1 MADESQYSAN
11 PDSTP
16 TPPSL
21 KRKYND
27 DHRPTGFSDGPDP
40 AAPPPPSY
48 NNVPP
53 PSSAASDFE
62 LAKQRAQEVAARLL
76 SGAAPLDPTKRPKHD
91 NNGSSF
97 DSIDVKGPYS
107 VPSISPSAV
116 SYSYQGGGASK
127 KIDIPNG
134 RVGVIIGKGG
144 ETIKY
149 LQLQSGAKIQ
159 VTRDM
164 DADPNSATRTVEL
177 MGSPDAIATAEKL
190 INEVLAEA
198 ETGGSGIVARRVA
211 GQAGSDEYVSKI
223 PNNKVGLVIG
233 KGGETI
239 KNMQA
244 STGAR
249 IQVIPLHLPP
259 GDTSTERTLKIEGTP
274 EQIESAKQMVNQV
287 ISGEVLGDIKVTL
300 MPYSCVEVATHWD
313 YSPFNHGLYLLI
325 VVSNMTDL
333 VIGTYVGLVCI
344 GPLVTPTW
352 NPFVGVLSAC
362 NGRVCFC
369 WSNSVISR
377 TSTNRQRNP
386 SMSGGYSQQG
396 YQARPPT
403 SWGPPAAP
411 MQQSGYGYVQ
421 PGAYSGPPQYNVPQ
435 QPYAGYPPQSSGGY
449 SAANWDQST
458 APQQQSAHAGYDY
471 YSQQQQQQN
480 PAPPSDGTAY
490 NYSQPPSSGYSQPG
504 QGYAQDGY
512 GGYHAPPQSGYG
524 QPPSYDQQQGYS
536 SAASYGSNPA
546 PEGHTANYG
555 SQGDS
560 TQAPPAQP
568 PSQGYGT
575 GQQPSPNAANYAPQA
590 QPGYGVPPTS
600 QPAAYGSQPPAQSG
614 YGSGY
619 GPPQTQKPSGTPPV
633 YGQSQSPNTAGG
645 YGQSGHLQSGY
656 PPSQPPPSGGYA
668 QPESG
673 SQKAPPSGYGGAVQ
687 PGYGPPSYGGAPA
700 GGQPGYG
707 QAPPSYSNSS
717 YGAAGYAQPPVYSS
731 DGNVGGTTRG
741 AYDGAPAQPVQQAAK
756 TSPQS

>member
-11 PDSTP
+11 PDSIP

-27 DHRPTGFSDGPDP
+27 DRPTGFSDGPDSV
-40 AAPPPPSY
+40 APPPPSY
-48 NNVPP
+48 NSVPP

-76 SGAAPLDPTKRPKHD
+76 SGAPPLDPTKRPKHD

-97 DSIDVKGPYS
+97 DSIDVNPYS

-116 SYSYQGGGASK
+116 SYSHQVGGASK

-198 ETGGSGIVARRVA
+198 ETGGSGIIARRVA

-287 ISGEVLGDIKVTL
+287 ISGE
-300 MPYSCVEVATHWD
+300 
-313 YSPFNHGLYLLI
+313 
-325 VVSNMTDL
+325 
-333 VIGTYVGLVCI
+333 
-344 GPLVTPTW
+344 
-352 NPFVGVLSAC
+352 
-362 NGRVCFC
+362 
-369 WSNSVISR
+369 
-377 TSTNRQRNP
+377 NRHRNP
-386 SMSGGYSQQG
+386 AMSGGYSQQG

-421 PGAYSGPPQYNVPQ
+421 PGAYSGPPQYNMPQ
-435 QPYAGYPPQSSGGY
+435 QQYAGYPPQSSGGY
-449 SAANWDQST
+449 SATNWDQST
-458 APQQQSAHAGYDY
+458 APQQQSTHAGYDY
-471 YSQQQQQQN
+471 YSQQQQQN
-480 PAPPSDGTAY
+480 PAPSSDGTAY
-490 NYSQPPSSGYSQPG
+490 NYSQPPSSGYNQPG

-512 GGYHAPPQSGYG
+512 GGYHAPPQLGYG

-536 SAASYGSNPA
+536 SAPSYGSNPA
-546 PEGHTANYG
+546 QEGHTANYG

-575 GQQPSPNAANYAPQA
+575 SQQPSPNAANYPPQA

-687 PGYGPPSYGGAPA
+687 PGYGPPSYGGVPA

-717 YGAAGYAQPPVYSS
+717 YGAGGYAQPPVYSS
-731 DGNVGGTTRG
+731 DGNAGGTTRG
-741 AYDGAPAQPVQQAAK
+741 TYDGAPAQAVQQASVAK

>member
-1 MADESQYSAN
+1 MGQDTLSAAAAAAKRVEVSSSTRSPMADESQYSAN

-287 ISGEVLGDIKVTL
+287 ISGE
-300 MPYSCVEVATHWD
+300 
-313 YSPFNHGLYLLI
+313 
-325 VVSNMTDL
+325 
-333 VIGTYVGLVCI
+333 
-344 GPLVTPTW
+344 
-352 NPFVGVLSAC
+352 
-362 NGRVCFC
+362 
-369 WSNSVISR
+369 
-377 TSTNRQRNP
+377 NRQRNP